1 MENQAPV
8 NNSGNDQHA
17 DDVPN
22 EDEEALMSMLEADSD
37 LEGRNADGS
46 DYFY

>member
-1 MENQAPV
+1 MENQTPV

-17 DDVPN
+17 NDIPN

-37 LEGRNADGS
+37 LEGRNTDCS
-46 DYFY
+46 YHFY